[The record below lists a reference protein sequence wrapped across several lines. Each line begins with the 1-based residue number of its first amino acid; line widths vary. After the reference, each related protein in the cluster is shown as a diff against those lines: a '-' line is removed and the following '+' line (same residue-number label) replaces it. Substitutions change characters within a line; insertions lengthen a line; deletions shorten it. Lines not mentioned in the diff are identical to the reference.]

1 MEAGCK
7 PAPRATP
14 TSPGSFGQLALR
26 QHRPLGFVL
35 PICRVESSDRAPPP
49 RQRAPLVAVERLGAN
64 EHPLVK
70 RLRGQEIAAH
80 LPDAHHIDL
89 RRRNGACHP
98 EAFVAGLAS
107 GDGARQS
114 RNLLGAGGVAR
125 GRAAQTMP
133 QRVARGARLAL
144 RRLRAAACAPVAPA
158 RFPHC
163 LADHDS
169 SFLYYGCVNYVPVLF

>member
-1 MEAGCK
+1 
-7 PAPRATP
+7 
-14 TSPGSFGQLALR
+14 
-26 QHRPLGFVL
+26 L
-35 PICRVESSDRAPPP
+35 PICRVESSDRAPSP

-64 EHPLVK
+64 EQALVK

-80 LPDAHHIDL
+80 LPDAHHIEL

-98 EAFVAGLAS
+98 EAFNACIGSA
-107 GDGARQS
+107 DGARQS
-114 RNLLGAGGVAR
+114 RNLPGAGGITR
-125 GRAAQTMP
+125 RRAAETMP

-144 RRLRAAACAPVAPA
+144 RRLRPAACAPVAPA

-169 SFLYYGCVNYVPVLF
+169 SFLYYDCVNYVPVLF